1 MYSEIKLNN
10 IGFHLKVTAMEVA
23 GHNMEDN
30 VNIPEVTGNM
40 KTLQKYLES
49 YSELLQML
57 NLYKTLIEEDVRQL
71 RKAQKAIVSVESQL
85 LK

>member
-10 IGFHLKVTAMEVA
+10 IGFNLKVSAMEIA
-23 GHNMEDN
+23 GHNIEDS
-30 VNIPEVTGNM
+30 VNIPEITGNV

-49 YSELLQML
+49 YSELLQIL

-71 RKAQKAIVSVESQL
+71 RRTQKAIVSVESQL